1 MTVGVRT
8 WAFWRR
14 CDGAHFAWSL
24 GRPALCFIRCAARTW
39 RFGACAS
46 WYQGK
51 VLGEFGYRCA
61 LRGEAGLTDPLQM
74 SGIVKRYEHIKP
86 GISHWHNYLDV
97 WSAHKSCHWKN
108 KDSTHI
114 QIRNAKSTWQ
124 IYLDTTKG
132 LRTIFAMLYIF
143 WCSIKLVPGIELVV
157 FPMMHV
163 TVSLIFSQCS

>member
-1 MTVGVRT
+1 MGLLAQVRWSTFRLIFGTTRALFCTLCSAHLALWSMRKLISRWGVGGVWISVCSERRSWIDGPVTNVRY
-8 WAFWRR
+8 
-14 CDGAHFAWSL
+14 C
-24 GRPALCFIRCAARTW
+24 
-39 RFGACAS
+39 
-46 WYQGK
+46 
-51 VLGEFGYRCA
+51 
-61 LRGEAGLTDPLQM
+61 EAVWTH
-74 SGIVKRYEHIKP
+74 IIKP

-132 LRTIFAMLYIF
+132 FRTIFAMLYIF